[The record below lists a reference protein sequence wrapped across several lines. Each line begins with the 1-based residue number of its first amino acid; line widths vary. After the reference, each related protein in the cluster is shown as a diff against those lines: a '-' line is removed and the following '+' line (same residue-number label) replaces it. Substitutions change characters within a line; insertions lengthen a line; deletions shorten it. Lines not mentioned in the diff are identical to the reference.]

1 MGHLEKSKC
10 SYTTGG
16 PRMFGKSKDDHTQT
30 VATEQRVPRAR
41 GGVSFGAILTGVV
54 VSFGALTLLLAL
66 AGGILAATDTI
77 DEVSNVSGDEAVTA
91 GTVVGVVLVVAW
103 LLAYMWGGYTA
114 GRMGR
119 GAGFL
124 NGLLVPI
131 VAVLVLLA
139 IGAVA
144 SGLGAEA
151 ELNNPLDTV
160 RLPVEN
166 SNLVDIG
173 TGIGIAVLVAM
184 FVGSIIGGLLG
195 ARWHTKLERRV
206 AEKQEVRRDGDRRP
220 DEDARA
226 VEERRRLAE
235 RADERRRTETAPAA
249 APPPPGHETAPR
261 EPVVTNHGSTTG
273 SQPASPQSSATS
285 TQAGSTEKPSIKDRL
300 TGKG

>member
-1 MGHLEKSKC
+1 
-10 SYTTGG
+10 
-16 PRMFGKSKDDHTQT
+16 MFGRRKDRTRSR
-30 VATEQRVPRAR
+30 TEVVEERMPRAR
-41 GGVSFGAILTGVV
+41 GGVSLGAILTGVV

-77 DEVSNVSGDEAVTA
+77 DEFTNVSGEEAVTA
-91 GTVVGVVLVVAW
+91 GAVAGIVLVIAW

-119 GAGFL
+119 GAGFF

-139 IGAVA
+139 VGAIA
-144 SGLGAEA
+144 SALGAEA

-160 RLPVEN
+160 RLPVEE

-184 FVGSIIGGLLG
+184 FLGAILGGLLG

-206 AEKQEVRRDGDRRP
+206 AERHVVDDRRVEERRH
-220 DEDARA
+220 DAEDDRA
-226 VEERRRLAE
+226 LEERRRLSE
-235 RADERRRTETAPAA
+235 RADERRRAAAAPAA
-249 APPPPGHETAPR
+249 APPPPGETTTQPN
-261 EPVVTNHGSTTG
+261 EPVVTNQTTTTG
-273 SQPASPQSSATS
+273 SQPTTPQTS
-285 TQAGSTEKPSIKDRL
+285 TRTAAPEDEKPSPKDRL

>member
-1 MGHLEKSKC
+1 
-10 SYTTGG
+10 
-16 PRMFGKSKDDHTQT
+16 MFGKRDD
-30 VATEQRVPRAR
+30 VRSRAVNEERMPLAR

-54 VSFGALTLLLAL
+54 VAFGALTLLLAL

-77 DEVSNVSGDEAVTA
+77 DEVSNVAGEDAVTA
-91 GTVVGVVLVVAW
+91 GTAAGVVLVIAW
-103 LLAYMWGGYTA
+103 LFAYMWGGYTA

-139 IGAVA
+139 VGAIA
-144 SGLGAEA
+144 SALGAEA
-151 ELNNPLDTV
+151 ELNNPLDNV
-160 RLPVEN
+160 RLPIEE

-184 FVGSIIGGLLG
+184 FLGSIFGGMLG

-206 AEKQEVRRDGDRRP
+206 AAKHLGDTTDPRH
-220 DEDARA
+220 DDARA
-226 VEERRRLAE
+226 ADERRRLAE
-235 RADERRRTETAPAA
+235 RSDERRQTETTPAPVPAS
-249 APPPPGHETAPR
+249 PGQATQPN

-273 SQPASPQSSATS
+273 AQPVTPQTS
-285 TQAGSTEKPSIKDRL
+285 TRTVPDESQTTTEKPSIKDRL
-300 TGKG
+300 TGR